1 MSELA
6 AFEREPYLTR
16 MEATVLQVGS
26 AGGRPYAVLDDT
38 LLFPEGGGQPADH
51 GFLGPVAVLDV
62 QRVAG
67 EIRHLLAEPVQ
78 PGPVTLSL
86 DWERRF
92 DHMQQHTGQ
101 HLLTAVAEDLFG
113 WGTTSFHLGE
123 AVADIELDT
132 PAVTEAQLLQLEAAV
147 AAAIRAGLG
156 VSCRRVSAGELPG
169 LPVRSRG
176 LPEGFQGDVRLVEIA
191 GVDLNTCG
199 GTHLRST
206 AELETLKLLGSEP
219 LRGGTRLFF
228 LAGGRVRQRLGAAE
242 RRNAVLRTLLGT
254 PDEGLAEAVAGK
266 LEQLKALDRRVRALE
281 EELLAALVAALA
293 AEPGS
298 FLERHLEGK
307 DAGFLQRAARL
318 LAEAAPA
325 KTVLLTATQ
334 AGGSFF
340 LLSCGLEA
348 SADVPALGRELA
360 ALLDAKGGGS
370 GRIFQGKAGSLEARA
385 AAVARL
391 RTVLGQGDGH
401 PRPLTPSRSSTP
413 P

>member
-16 MEATVLQVGS
+16 LEATVLQTGAV
-26 AGGRPYAVLDDT
+26 GGRPYAVLDDT
-38 LLFPEGGGQPADH
+38 ILFPEGGGQPGDH

-62 QRVAG
+62 QKVDG
-67 EIRHLLAEPVQ
+67 QVRHLLAGAVQ
-78 PGPVTLSL
+78 PGPVTVTL

-101 HLLTAVAEDLFG
+101 HLLTAVAQDGFG
-113 WGTTSFHLGE
+113 WQTTSFHLGE
-123 AVADIELDT
+123 TVSDIELDT
-132 PAVTEAQLLQLEAAV
+132 PGLTEAELLRLEEAV
-147 AAAIRAGLG
+147 AVAIRAGLG
-156 VSCRRVSAGELPG
+156 VTCRRVTAQELPG

-206 AELETLKLLGSEP
+206 AELETLKLLGTEP
-219 LRGGTRLFF
+219 VRGGTRLFF
-228 LAGGRVRQRLGAAE
+228 LAGGRVRQRLGTAE
-242 RRNAVLRTLLGT
+242 RRNAALRTLLGT
-254 PDEGLAEAVAGK
+254 PDEGLVEAVAGK
-266 LEQLKALDRRVRALE
+266 VEQLKALERRVRAME
-281 EELLAALVAALA
+281 EELLAGLVAALA

-298 FLERHLEGK
+298 LLDRHLDGK
-307 DAGFLQRAARL
+307 DAGFLQRAARQ

-325 KTVLLTATQ
+325 KTILLTATQ
-334 AGGSFF
+334 GGASFF
-340 LLSCGLEA
+340 VLSCGLEA
-348 SADVPALGRELA
+348 ATDVPALGRELA

-370 GRIFQGKAGSLEARA
+370 GRVFQGKAGSLAGRS

-391 RTVLGQGDGH
+391 RGGLG
-401 PRPLTPSRSSTP
+401 
-413 P
+413 